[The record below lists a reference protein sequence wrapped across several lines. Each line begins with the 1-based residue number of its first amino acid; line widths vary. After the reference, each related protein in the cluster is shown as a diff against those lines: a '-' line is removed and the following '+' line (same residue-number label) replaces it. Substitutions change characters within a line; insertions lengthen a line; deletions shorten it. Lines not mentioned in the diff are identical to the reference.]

1 MPTMLSVNPDKIIN
15 IMPHG
20 AAGVHRLTR
29 LVVGLRGDGSRVV
42 TAPVGREW
50 EIALVRKL
58 SAPDVLMRYG
68 TNIERTLNQLERQQQ
83 MRLGQPVSPVKL

>member
-1 MPTMLSVNPDKIIN
+1 MPSMLSVSPDKAIH

-29 LVVGLRGDGSRVV
+29 LVAGLRGHESRIV
-42 TAPVGREW
+42 TAPVGREG

-58 SAPDVLMRYG
+58 SAPDVLMRYQ

-83 MRLGQPVSPVKL
+83 MHLGQPASPVKL